1 MKTLKFK
8 CSLLTDVIINQNAA
22 TVGNQASLDFI
33 PGSNF
38 LGIAAGKLYESV
50 SPEDAAVMF
59 HSGKVRFG
67 DAHPAYDSLRS
78 LRVPSAMFYPKLMT
92 PKEMCFISPYYE
104 REKDTLQDGH
114 PYQLKQCRNGFYAF
128 LDNHGIEQKVEK
140 TFAIK
145 SAYDANTRRS
155 KDKQM
160 YGYQSIDKDLN
171 FFFEI
176 AIDDEVPDNLS
187 SLIKDAIVGTN
198 CVGRSRTAQYGLVSI
213 SMCDY
218 EDVPSG
224 NAQGDLVLI
233 YADSRLI
240 FLDEYGLPTFQPT
253 AQQLGVDGKIDWFK
267 SQIRTFQYAPWNS
280 TRQSRDMDRC
290 GIEKGSVFVVKKGT
304 KHVPA
309 ESQYVGLYQNEGFGK
324 VIYNPDFLKADSN
337 ENGKALFTLVDLP
350 KKEKEKVPPIIPN
363 DLLRKYPL
371 LNFLENS
378 KKKEDEI
385 TKVYKAVNDFVKK
398 EGKYFFLQGQADEA
412 FASQWGKIRSIAMQC
427 KTKGELLMEL
437 FDKRRMKGQ
446 ESLPD
451 AYLTHGVAEEKW
463 EERGR
468 KDMLKDF
475 IENIT
480 KEYVQL
486 AVINLAAEMAKKC
499 RRENDGR

>member
-38 LGIAAGKLYESV
+38 LGIAAGKLYKLV
-50 SPEDAAVMF
+50 SPEDAAVIF

-67 DAHPAYDSLRS
+67 DAHPAYESLRS
-78 LRVPSAMFYPKLMT
+78 LRVPSAMFYPKLMS

-155 KDKQM
+155 KDEQM
-160 YGYQSIDKDLN
+160 YGYQSIDKGLN

-187 SLIKDAIVGTN
+187 SLIKDAIVGNN

-213 SMCDY
+213 SICDY
-218 EDVPSG
+218 QDVASN

-253 AQQLGVDGKIDWFK
+253 AQQLGVDGEIDWCK
-267 SQIRTFQYAPWNS
+267 SQIRTFQYAPWNFK
-280 TRQSRDMDRC
+280 RQARDTDRC
-290 GIEKGSVFVVKKGT
+290 GIEKGSVFVIKEAKKI
-304 KHVPA
+304 PA
-309 ESQYVGLYQNEGFGK
+309 ESKYVGFYQNEGFGK
-324 VIYNPDFLKADSN
+324 VIYNPDFLQADSN
-337 ENGKALFTLVDLP
+337 KNGKALFTLVDLP
-350 KKEKEKVPPIIPN
+350 KKEKEKAPPIPD

-385 TKVYKAVNDFVKK
+385 TKVYKAVNDFVETESKR
-398 EGKYFFLQGQADEA
+398 FFQQGYANET

-427 KTKGELLMEL
+427 KTKEELSTAL
-437 FDKRRMKGQ
+437 FDKTRIKDHKFI
-446 ESLPD
+446 PD
-451 AYLTHGVAEEKW
+451 AYLTHGVAKEKW

-468 KDMLKDF
+468 KDKFYNF
-475 IENIT
+475 INSIT
-480 KEYVQL
+480 EEYTQL

-499 RRENDGR
+499 RRGK